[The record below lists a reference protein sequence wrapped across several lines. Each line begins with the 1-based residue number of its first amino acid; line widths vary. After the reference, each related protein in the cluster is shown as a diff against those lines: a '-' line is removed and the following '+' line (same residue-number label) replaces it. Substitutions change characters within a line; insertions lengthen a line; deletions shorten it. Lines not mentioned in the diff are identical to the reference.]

1 MRLIVNAPGVCA
13 KRAADPTLL
22 ALLAKAQ
29 DWLGQLTSGRSNS
42 IGGIAQAQRVTTSY
56 VSRVVH
62 LAFLA
67 PDIVQCI
74 ARGDHSPQ
82 FNARQL
88 IRQVPLP
95 IDWAQ
100 QRALLS
106 FDR

>member
-67 PDIVQCI
+67 PDIVQRI